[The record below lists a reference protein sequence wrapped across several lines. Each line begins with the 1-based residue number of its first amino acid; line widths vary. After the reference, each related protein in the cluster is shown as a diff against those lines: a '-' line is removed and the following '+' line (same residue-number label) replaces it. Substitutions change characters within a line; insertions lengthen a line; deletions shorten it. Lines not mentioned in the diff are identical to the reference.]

1 MNDRLRIAA
10 MNVTAMLANDKWQT
24 WAPILI
30 SRNAVVMADALLAAA
45 GEKESVS
52 IMSQPVSRIEYDK
65 QVARAYAAEG
75 IVDDLKAQLTAA
87 LEDNERLRGGALNV
101 AYGNMF
107 ARAEAAETEAQRL
120 RDLVESGAQEIAAL
134 QADNQKMHHDWMAEH
149 AELEHLK
156 DELAKHT
163 EPLTDEQ
170 VDDLAGSGDFWRDVD
185 HDDIDRIDAA
195 IRAAREGAR

>member
-87 LEDNERLRGGALNV
+87 LEDNERMRGGALNV

-107 ARAEAAETEAQRL
+107 ARAEAAEAEAQRL
-120 RDLVESGAQEIAAL
+120 RDLVESGAVEVAAL
-134 QADNQKMHHDWMAEH
+134 KRQM
-149 AELEHLK
+149 
-156 DELAKHT
+156 
-163 EPLTDEQ
+163 EPLTEREAMIALSDVSPLRAHSSIERTIAACA
-170 VDDLAGSGDFWRDVD
+170 VCDL
-185 HDDIDRIDAA
+185 
-195 IRAAREGAR
+195 IRARRVE